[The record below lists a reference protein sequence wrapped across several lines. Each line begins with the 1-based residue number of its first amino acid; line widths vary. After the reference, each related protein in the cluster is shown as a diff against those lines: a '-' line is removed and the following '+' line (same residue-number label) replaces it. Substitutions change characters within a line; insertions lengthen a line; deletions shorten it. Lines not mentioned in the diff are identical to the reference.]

1 MDLLPSSPSLSTVV
15 CFGLEERE
23 GTVGVSVGMGTSC
36 GGLLKELQ
44 QQIWEEI
51 GESEAEKERML
62 LEIERECLDIYQR
75 KVDEAS
81 KAKAHLHQ
89 SVVAKEAEIAALAAC
104 LGEHTVHAKKDN
116 KPVSIKEQHNLVTN
130 TLEHLRTKKEERVKK
145 FADVLLQIEK
155 ISVEI
160 REYAHQHDTM
170 EGPVV
175 MDEHDLSTRKL
186 DEYRAQ
192 LRALQKE
199 KSDRLQKVLEY
210 VSEVHSLCGVL
221 GLDFRKTLD
230 EVHPSLHDA
239 HPEQSTNVSNNT
251 LEGLAQAILKLKAEK
266 KIQIQKL
273 QETIDSLFELW
284 KLMDSSQEE
293 REHFEKLA
301 HILESPED
309 EITHIGFLSH
319 ETIEKIESEVCR
331 LSKLKASRMKELVLK
346 RRVELEEECRRAH
359 TEPDANTATEKITA
373 LIDSG
378 LVDPSELLANIEAQ
392 IVKAKEE
399 SISRKDIMDRISK
412 WLAACEEENWLEE
425 YSQDQNRYNAGRGGH
440 INLRRAEKARI
451 IISKIPAMVDNL
463 ISRTF
468 AWEDDR
474 NKIFLYDGVRL
485 VSILEEHKLTRQHK
499 EEEKRRLRDQKK
511 LHSLLL
517 TEKEA
522 SFGAK
527 SVAKRSNSLG
537 RKPSGYQVNGFMTP
551 APRRLSAGGATPELL
566 TPRSYSSGRHNGYFK
581 ETRRLSATPLNFV
594 AIPKDDSMS
603 TLTSVSGSEPES
615 PLLNRSSLL
624 WDTNQVMK

>member
-23 GTVGVSVGMGTSC
+23 GTVGVSVGMGRSC
-36 GGLLKELQ
+36 GGLLKEL

-51 GESEAEKERML
+51 GESEAEKERMML
-62 LEIERECLDIYQR
+62 QIERECLEIYQR

-81 KAKAHLHQ
+81 KAKAQLHQ
-89 SVVAKEAEIAALAAC
+89 SVVAKEAEIAALSAC
-104 LGEHTVHAKKDN
+104 LGEHTVHPKKDN
-116 KPVSIKEQHNLVTN
+116 KPASIKEQLNLVTN

-160 REYAHQHDTM
+160 REYAHQHDTVG
-170 EGPVV
+170 GPVV

-186 DEYRAQ
+186 DEYHAQ

-221 GLDFRKTLD
+221 GLDFMKTLD

-266 KIQIQKL
+266 RTQIQKL
-273 QETIDSLFELW
+273 QETMDSLFELW
-284 KLMDSSQEE
+284 KLMDSSREE
-293 REHFEKLA
+293 RERFEKLA

-309 EITHIGFLSH
+309 EITHSGLLSH
-319 ETIEKIESEVCR
+319 ETIEQIEAEVCR

-359 TEPDANTATEKITA
+359 IEPDANTATEKITA

-392 IVKAKEE
+392 IVKVKEE
-399 SISRKDIMDRISK
+399 SISRKEIMDRISK

-440 INLRRAEKARI
+440 INLKRAEKARI
-451 IISKIPAMVDNL
+451 VISKIPAMVDNL

-485 VSILEEHKLTRQHK
+485 VSILEEHKLTRQQK

-517 TEKEA
+517 TGKEA

-537 RKPSGYQVNGFMTP
+537 RKPSGYQGNGFMTP
-551 APRRLSAGGATPELL
+551 APRRLSAGSATPELL
-566 TPRSYSSGRHNGYFK
+566 TPRSYSSGRHNGFFK
-581 ETRRLSATPLNFV
+581 ETRRLSAAPLNFV

-624 WDTNQVMK
+624 WDTNQAMK

>member
-23 GTVGVSVGMGTSC
+23 GTVGVSVGMGRSC
-36 GGLLKELQ
+36 GGLLKEL

-51 GESEAEKERML
+51 GESEAEKERMML
-62 LEIERECLDIYQR
+62 QIERECLEIYQR

-81 KAKAHLHQ
+81 KAKAQLHQ
-89 SVVAKEAEIAALAAC
+89 SVVAKEAEIAALSAC
-104 LGEHTVHAKKDN
+104 LGEHTVHPK
-116 KPVSIKEQHNLVTN
+116 
-130 TLEHLRTKKEERVKK
+130 
-145 FADVLLQIEK
+145 IEK

-160 REYAHQHDTM
+160 REYAHQHDTVG
-170 EGPVV
+170 GPVV

-186 DEYRAQ
+186 DEYHAQ

-221 GLDFRKTLD
+221 GLDFSKTLD

-266 KIQIQKL
+266 RTQIQKL
-273 QETIDSLFELW
+273 QETMDSLFELW
-284 KLMDSSQEE
+284 KLMDSSREE
-293 REHFEKLA
+293 RESFEKLA

-309 EITHIGFLSH
+309 EITHSGLLSH
-319 ETIEKIESEVCR
+319 ETIEQIEAEVCR

-359 TEPDANTATEKITA
+359 IEPDANTATEKITA

-392 IVKAKEE
+392 IVKVKEE
-399 SISRKDIMDRISK
+399 SISRKEIMDRISK

-425 YSQDQNRYNAGRGGH
+425 YNQDQNRYNAGRGGH
-440 INLRRAEKARI
+440 INLKRAEKARI
-451 IISKIPAMVDNL
+451 VISKIPAMVDNL

-485 VSILEEHKLTRQHK
+485 VSILEEHKLTRQQK

-517 TEKEA
+517 TGKEA

-537 RKPSGYQVNGFMTP
+537 RKPSGYQGNGFMTP
-551 APRRLSAGGATPELL
+551 APRRLSAGSATPELL
-566 TPRSYSSGRHNGYFK
+566 TPRSYSSGRHNGFFK
-581 ETRRLSATPLNFV
+581 ETRRLSAAPLNFV

-624 WDTNQVMK
+624 WDTNQAMK

>member
-1 MDLLPSSPSLSTVV
+1 MDVLPSSPSLSTGV

-23 GTVGVSVGMGTSC
+23 GTVGVSVGMGRSC

-44 QQIWEEI
+44 QIWEEM
-51 GESEAEKERML
+51 GESEAEKEGMM
-62 LEIERECLDIYQR
+62 LEIERECLEIYQR

-81 KAKAHLHQ
+81 KVKAQLHQ
-89 SVVAKEAEIAALAAC
+89 SVVAKEAEIAALAAV
-104 LGEHTVHAKKDN
+104 LGEHTVHPKKDN
-116 KPVSIKEQHNLVTN
+116 KPASIKEQLNLVTN

-160 REYAHQHDTM
+160 REYACQHDTVG
-170 EGPVV
+170 GPVV
-175 MDEHDLSTRKL
+175 MDEHDLSMRKL
-186 DEYRAQ
+186 DEYHAQ

-266 KIQIQKL
+266 RIQIQKL
-273 QETIDSLFELW
+273 QETMDSLFELW

-309 EITHIGFLSH
+309 EITRTGLLSH
-319 ETIEKIESEVCR
+319 ETIEQIEAEVCR

-359 TEPDANTATEKITA
+359 FEPDANTATEKITA

-392 IVKAKEE
+392 IVKVKEE
-399 SISRKDIMDRISK
+399 SISRKEITDRISK
-412 WLAACEEENWLEE
+412 WLAACEEETWLEE

-440 INLRRAEKARI
+440 INLKRAEKARI

-468 AWEDDR
+468 AWEEDR
-474 NKIFLYDGVRL
+474 NKNFLYDGVRL
-485 VSILEEHKLTRQHK
+485 VSILEEHKLTRQQK
-499 EEEKRRLRDQKK
+499 EEEKRRIRDQKK

-517 TEKEA
+517 SERDA
-522 SFGAK
+522 PFGSK
-527 SVAKRSNSLG
+527 PVAKRSNSLG

-551 APRRLSAGGATPELL
+551 APRRLSAGSATPELL

-581 ETRRLSATPLNFV
+581 ETRRLSTTPLNFV

-624 WDTNQVMK
+624 WDTNQIMK